1 MRWFKLAHGYLCFV
15 CRMYEVTYVD
25 DCQEIVQTQC
35 KLFHN
40 FLCDKVNRR
49 KCTKV
54 PKLSS
59 ERCRN
64 VPRLKENCREMLVRR
79 PAGKCRSQCSTTS
92 GQLSRSSNNCRN
104 VNKKSCRQ
112 VPTQKLV
119 EKSKN
124 VCEKTPNR
132 TCRTEKVKRL
142 KLIPKKICTEL
153 KQSDGEAKE
162 P

>member
-1 MRWFKLAHGYLCFV
+1 
-15 CRMYEVTYVD
+15 MYAVTYVD
-25 DCQEIVQTQC
+25 DCQEIVQNQC
-35 KLFHN
+35 KLFDN
-40 FLCDKVNRR
+40 FLCDKVNKR

-54 PKLSS
+54 PKFPS

-64 VPRLKENCREMLVRR
+64 VPRLRENCRELAVKR
-79 PAGKCRSQCSTTS
+79 PAGKCRVSEQCRTS
-92 GQLSRSSNNCRN
+92 YGQFQQRSNNCRD
-104 VNKKSCRQ
+104 VNKKSCRE

-124 VCEKTPNR
+124 VCEKTPNK

-153 KQSDGEAKE
+153 KQSEDAEE